1 LRGRWQQFKAQGS
14 ITGREWLA
22 SVELGN
28 ELMLGTGRTTLS
40 QFKVSVA

>member
-1 LRGRWQQFKAQGS
+1 LGGTSGHVGF
-14 ITGREWLA
+14 LHNL

-40 QFKVSVA
+40 QFKVSVE